1 MLSSDARHALLPTP
15 ILSTPPP
22 HSPHPHSRPSP
33 VGAVLGEQSPWGQLS
48 VLLFKSQG
56 EAPGQR
62 ELGAGALG
70 RGHTRAVVQQ
80 LRQGRFE
87 LHVTT
92 TPAPAH
98 QPGPPLESQGTA
110 PEPTC
115 PLGQSQ
121 PSRQGSCTQRV
132 PGCRCEQRRGH
143 ETAQALSTWPG
154 GHSGGG
160 GGAESEV
167 ESKGGSSGWAPGW
180 AGTHHPEHSP
190 GQGCRL
196 QSCCCSVSWA
206 WHSARPGPSLQLRCR
221 LVVPPPQGAE
231 QLLQAD
237 QGPRVGH
244 SWEEHARDPLTQV
257 LGAGVCR
264 KASEP

>member
-154 GHSGGG
+154 GHSWGG

-167 ESKGGSSGWAPGW
+167 ESKGGPQDGPQAGQAPTTLSTHQGRAAGYSPAVALCPGPGTVPARGPPCSSDVVWWCPHHREQSSCSRLTKAQGLDTRGRSTP
-180 AGTHHPEHSP
+180 GTH
-190 GQGCRL
+190 
-196 QSCCCSVSWA
+196 
-206 WHSARPGPSLQLRCR
+206 
-221 LVVPPPQGAE
+221 
-231 QLLQAD
+231 
-237 QGPRVGH
+237 
-244 SWEEHARDPLTQV
+244 
-257 LGAGVCR
+257 
-264 KASEP
+264 